1 MFSLDGDRGDGLQAG
16 AAVAI
21 LGLGP
26 FPRPGAAPDDVTW
39 SRK

>member
-1 MFSLDGDRGDGLQAG
+1 MFSLDGDRGDGLQAD

-26 FPRPGAAPDDVTW
+26 RPRPVALPMT
-39 SRK
+39 